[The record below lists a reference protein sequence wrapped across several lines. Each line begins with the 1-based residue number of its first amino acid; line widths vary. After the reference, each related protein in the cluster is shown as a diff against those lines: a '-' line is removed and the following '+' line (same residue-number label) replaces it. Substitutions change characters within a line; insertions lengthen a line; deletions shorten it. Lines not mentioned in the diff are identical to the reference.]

1 MKTVSCVLILLLVVS
16 SGCKKERVEITERH
30 QNGKKKIACIYSGS
44 GESGEL
50 SRRVTYNN
58 AGRVI
63 EIENFVDNTKI
74 MIRLHKNGEKRSE
87 SRYKDGRKHGKWLQ
101 WYSNGWIKTE
111 KIFNNGK
118 LVRDASY
125 KRDIIEEI
133 FYKDGELFIERQY
146 KEGIISIEKTY
157 RGGKLIKTKYFYPDG
172 KLSDERGYKDNK
184 KHGRWVYRDRNGD
197 IRSDVFYNEGEV
209 VITPGQTP
217 TSTPSPKRPRA

>member
-1 MKTVSCVLILLLVVS
+1 MKTVSCVLILLLTVS
-16 SGCKKERVEITERH
+16 SACKTERVEITERF

-44 GESGEL
+44 DESREL
-50 SRRVTYNN
+50 LRRVTYNE

-74 MIRLHKNGEKRSE
+74 MFRWHKNGEKRSE
-87 SRYKDGRKHGKWLQ
+87 SRYKDGTKHGKWLQ

-111 KIFNNGK
+111 KIFDQGK
-118 LVRDASY
+118 LIRDASY
-125 KRDIIEEI
+125 KREIIEEFI
-133 FYKDGELFIERQY
+133 YKDGELFMEKQY

-157 RGGKLIKTKYFYPDG
+157 REGKLINARYFYPDG

-197 IRSDVFYNEGEV
+197 ILSDVFYNEGEV
-209 VITPGQTP
+209 VKQ
-217 TSTPSPKRPRA
+217 